1 MLATAL
7 QLVLVM
13 AALHLMALRHRLMS
27 IFDPVDMINMPHL
40 THAYSNHY
48 VLPPCFLFSVFESLI
63 CHVQNLDDGS
73 SSVSNHDG
81 AWKFGVCNTSRLR
94 ILIRYTHLRR
104 IIIPVKTLALCLTA
118 MFSVFLPTDICFPL
132 SRDMMAVSTRLAT
145 MMGIATLGPE
155 GPLGLKT
162 WYDIHIFHVSSY
174 LCRL

>member
-48 VLPPCFLFSVFESLI
+48 VLPPFFLFSVFESLI
-63 CHVQNLDDGS
+63 CHGQNLDDGS

-104 IIIPVKTLALCLTA
+104 IIIPDNRKTDRGSADKLLLLHIFGVFYCSINFGFESFLFRTQVEGLLLTLTGVKTCARLT
-118 MFSVFLPTDICFPL
+118 S
-132 SRDMMAVSTRLAT
+132 
-145 MMGIATLGPE
+145 E
-155 GPLGLKT
+155 
-162 WYDIHIFHVSSY
+162 Y
-174 LCRL
+174 L

>member
-48 VLPPCFLFSVFESLI
+48 VLPPFFLFSVFESLI

-73 SSVSNHDG
+73 SPVSNHDG
-81 AWKFGVCNTSRLR
+81 AWNFGVCNTSPASNFDT
-94 ILIRYTHLRR
+94 IYTSYTHHHTREGS
-104 IIIPVKTLALCLTA
+104 
-118 MFSVFLPTDICFPL
+118 SVVFDRHVFCFQPTDICFPL
-132 SRDMMAVSTRLAT
+132 SRDKTAASTQRAT
-145 MMGIATLGPE
+145 MMALATYRPVAPPCFEFL
-155 GPLGLKT
+155 
-162 WYDIHIFHVSSY
+162 YDRHILHPSSY
-174 LCRL
+174 PWRF

>member
-48 VLPPCFLFSVFESLI
+48 VLPPFFLFSVFESLI
-63 CHVQNLDDGS
+63 CHGQNLDDGS

-81 AWKFGVCNTSRLR
+81 A
-94 ILIRYTHLRR
+94 
-104 IIIPVKTLALCLTA
+104 
-118 MFSVFLPTDICFPL
+118 
-132 SRDMMAVSTRLAT
+132 
-145 MMGIATLGPE
+145 
-155 GPLGLKT
+155 
-162 WYDIHIFHVSSY
+162 
-174 LCRL
+174 